1 VSTYEQTA
9 DLFTKVLTVTQ
20 FEYLRS
26 KLMDREHVEDD
37 FPMEESEE
45 DESIDSQ
52 SEEEESQDEE

>member
-1 VSTYEQTA
+1 
-9 DLFTKVLTVTQ
+9 
-20 FEYLRS
+20 
-26 KLMDREHVEDD
+26 MDREHVEDV